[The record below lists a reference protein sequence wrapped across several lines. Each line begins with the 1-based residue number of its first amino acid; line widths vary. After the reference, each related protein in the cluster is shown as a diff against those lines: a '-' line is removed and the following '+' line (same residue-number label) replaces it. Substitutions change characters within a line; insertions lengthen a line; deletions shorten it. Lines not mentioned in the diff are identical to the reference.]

1 MLTRRINIRA
11 TATRSL
17 ATSVLARPALKSI
30 NVNPP
35 QISLTKRYQSMKM
48 NMGGAPSKGD
58 TLKQYSV
65 DLTELAKSGKLD
77 PVLGRD
83 DEIRRT
89 IQILSRRTK
98 SNPVLLG
105 NPGVGK
111 TAILEGLAQRIVNNE
126 VPESLQG
133 RRVLSLDLAGIIA
146 GASFR
151 GSFEERF
158 KALLADIEAEQGK
171 IVVFIDELHTL
182 LNLGKAE
189 GSIDGGNLIKP
200 QLARGL
206 QLVGATTLDEYRKT
220 IEKDGAL
227 ARRFQPVQVEEP
239 SLGATISILRGL
251 KSRYETH
258 HGVIIGDDA
267 LVAAAKHSDRYISDR
282 FLPDKAIDLVDEAA
296 STLRLAQ
303 ESKPESLAKLDRDI
317 LEIQIELQSLQNDD
331 NALSVERKETLEKQL
346 KEYEEESRNLTKI
359 WNDERSKISDAKVAK
374 EELERAFIDLEIS
387 QRHGDLERASRL
399 RYESIPQLQRD
410 IEIAE
415 KQAEEGTTML
425 LVKDRVASD
434 DIARVISRMT
444 GIPISNLLQGEI
456 EKLLHLEDKLAERVV
471 GQDHIIKAVA
481 DAVRLSRAG
490 LQSSSRPIASFLFL
504 GPTGTGKTELS
515 KALSGALFND
525 EKRSLININMSEYQ
539 EKHTVSR
546 LVGAPPGYVGYEESG
561 QLTEAVRRRPY
572 SVVLLDEFEKAHPDV
587 SNIMLQLLDEGS
599 LTDSQGRKVDFRNT
613 IIIATSNLGS
623 DILTRPESTGPDEN
637 VTEEAAKEVI
647 ERVEKV
653 YPLELLNRLD
663 HMLVFN
669 KLNHKSIKDIAKLR
683 IQEVNSMLGEKHM
696 SLDVSEDVINHLA
709 EVGYSSTY
717 GARAIQRTVR
727 STIANPLA
735 KKIIQGSIRDSET
748 AKIVMR
754 DGQVEIIDNHLPK
767 PLDEA
772 LPKHVK
778 AEDEE
783 SLRADDHDDPDQHK
797 Y

>member
-158 KALLADIEAEQGK
+158 KALLSDIEAEQGK

-317 LEIQIELQSLQNDD
+317 LEIQVQMCIF
-331 NALSVERKETLEKQL
+331 
-346 KEYEEESRNLTKI
+346 TKCI
-359 WNDERSKISDAKVAK
+359 
-374 EELERAFIDLEIS
+374 
-387 QRHGDLERASRL
+387 
-399 RYESIPQLQRD
+399 
-410 IEIAE
+410 
-415 KQAEEGTTML
+415 
-425 LVKDRVASD
+425 
-434 DIARVISRMT
+434 
-444 GIPISNLLQGEI
+444 
-456 EKLLHLEDKLAERVV
+456 
-471 GQDHIIKAVA
+471 
-481 DAVRLSRAG
+481 
-490 LQSSSRPIASFLFL
+490 
-504 GPTGTGKTELS
+504 
-515 KALSGALFND
+515 
-525 EKRSLININMSEYQ
+525 
-539 EKHTVSR
+539 
-546 LVGAPPGYVGYEESG
+546 
-561 QLTEAVRRRPY
+561 
-572 SVVLLDEFEKAHPDV
+572 
-587 SNIMLQLLDEGS
+587 
-599 LTDSQGRKVDFRNT
+599 
-613 IIIATSNLGS
+613 
-623 DILTRPESTGPDEN
+623 
-637 VTEEAAKEVI
+637 
-647 ERVEKV
+647 
-653 YPLELLNRLD
+653 
-663 HMLVFN
+663 
-669 KLNHKSIKDIAKLR
+669 
-683 IQEVNSMLGEKHM
+683 
-696 SLDVSEDVINHLA
+696 
-709 EVGYSSTY
+709 
-717 GARAIQRTVR
+717 
-727 STIANPLA
+727 
-735 KKIIQGSIRDSET
+735 
-748 AKIVMR
+748 
-754 DGQVEIIDNHLPK
+754 
-767 PLDEA
+767 
-772 LPKHVK
+772 
-778 AEDEE
+778 
-783 SLRADDHDDPDQHK
+783 
-797 Y
+797 

>member
-1 MLTRRINIRA
+1 
-11 TATRSL
+11 
-17 ATSVLARPALKSI
+17 
-30 NVNPP
+30 
-35 QISLTKRYQSMKM
+35 MKM
-48 NMGGAPSKGD
+48 NMGGAPSQGD

-65 DLTELAKSGKLD
+65 DLTELAKAGKLD

-111 TAILEGLAQRIVNNE
+111 TAILEGLAQRIVSNQ

-133 RRVLSLDLAGIIA
+133 RRVLSLDLAGMIA

-171 IVVFIDELHTL
+171 VVVFIDELHTL

-239 SLGATISILRGL
+239 SLAATISILRGL

-267 LVAAAKHSDRYISDR
+267 LVAAAKHSDRYITDR

-331 NALSVERKETLEKQL
+331 NALSVERKETLEKLLTENQA
-346 KEYEEESRNLTKI
+346 ESERLTKL
-359 WNDERSKISDAKVAK
+359 WNEERAKISDAKVAK

-399 RYESIPQLQRD
+399 RYESIPKLQRD

-415 KQAEEGTTML
+415 KQAEQGTTML

-456 EKLLHLEDKLAERVV
+456 EKLLHLEDKLSERVV
-471 GQDHIIKAVA
+471 GQDHVIKAVA

-490 LQSSSRPIASFLFL
+490 LQAGNRPIASFLFL

-525 EKRSLININMSEYQ
+525 EKRALININMSEYQ

-587 SNIMLQLLDEGS
+587 SNIMLQLLDEGT

-623 DILTRPESTGPDEN
+623 DILARPESTGEDEN
-637 VTEEAAKEVI
+637 VTEEATKQVI

-653 YPLELLNRLD
+653 YPPELLNRID

-669 KLNHKSIKDIAKLR
+669 RLNHKSIKDIARLR
-683 IQEVNSMLGEKHM
+683 IAEVNNMLGEKHM
-696 SLDVSEDVINHLA
+696 QLNVSDEVIDHLA
-709 EVGYSSTY
+709 EAGYSSTY
-717 GARAIQRTVR
+717 GARAISRTVR

-735 KKIIQGSIRDSET
+735 RKIIQG
-748 AKIVMR
+748 AVR
-754 DGQVEIIDNHLPK
+754 DGETVNVVMQDGAVTIIDNHSAQ
-767 PLDEA
+767 PLDET
-772 LPKHVK
+772 LPNHL
-778 AEDEE
+778 DEE
-783 SLRADDHDDPDQHK
+783 ALRADDHDDPDQHK
-797 Y
+797 